1 MGSARGS
8 LGNFHTK
15 RLSEHKVANLMQ
27 DTFRKVTNDQ
37 LVDSGPTKYATFRT
51 KSKSIVASGAAV
63 APTLQSGNLRTKAS
77 KALLQSSVD
86 GEELDAPPKP
96 SRATLDYSSKYLDQ
110 YNIIADQSSLA
121 ATLDHIKCST
131 MAKSNPTYPL

>member
-37 LVDSGPTKYATFRT
+37 LVDSGPTKYAAFRT
-51 KSKSIVASGAAV
+51 KSKSIVASGVAV
-63 APTLQSGNLRTKAS
+63 APSLQSGNLRS

-86 GEELDAPPKP
+86 ADELDASKP
-96 SRATLDYSSKYLDQ
+96 SRATLDYSSKYLD
-110 YNIIADQSSLA
+110 
-121 ATLDHIKCST
+121 
-131 MAKSNPTYPL
+131 